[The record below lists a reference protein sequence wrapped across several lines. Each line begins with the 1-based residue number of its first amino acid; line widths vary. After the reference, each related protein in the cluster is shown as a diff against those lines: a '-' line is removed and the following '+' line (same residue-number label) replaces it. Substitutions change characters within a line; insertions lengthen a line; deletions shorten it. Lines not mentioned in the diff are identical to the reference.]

1 MKKHFLTVCTLM
13 ICTMFVACGKA
24 GYRSSAEEP
33 QSTDVS
39 AGGMEDSYSD
49 ADRSGDAS
57 QSPEADHSA
66 ESGADSEAG
75 RSSESAGAETSK
87 DKDLSSKSMKD
98 SRLQDTEKE
107 VEEISGEEESVTLSD
122 KILKAGDTMTDL
134 FPLDDDPQNQGLVI
148 TLKEAKFYETPEDAG
163 LDRLQMEEQ
172 TENFDISG
180 NPEWCGIGEGKLL
193 VCDLNVKN
201 INHDREDELH
211 ISEIMIAYADPDTRK
226 VGIVSCAPA
235 YLSASSSKVG
245 APDYYHY
252 QLPKGESKE
261 MKVAWLIQES
271 YEPENLYLCV
281 TYDVKEPGERQ
292 YFKLTGE

>member
-1 MKKHFLTVCTLM
+1 
-13 ICTMFVACGKA
+13 MFAACGKA
-24 GYRSSAEEP
+24 GDWSSAEDP
-33 QSTDVS
+33 QTTDVS

-57 QSPEADHSA
+57 QSPDADHSA
-66 ESGADSEAG
+66 ESGADSESG

-134 FPLDDDPQNQGLVI
+134 LPLDDDPQNRGLVI

-180 NPEWCGIGEGKLL
+180 NPEWCGIGEGKPL

-201 INHDREDELH
+201 INHDWEDELH
-211 ISEIMIAYADPDTRK
+211 ISEIMIDYADPDTRK

-245 APDYYHY
+245 ARITTIISFPREKARKWR
-252 QLPKGESKE
+252 LPG
-261 MKVAWLIQES
+261 
-271 YEPENLYLCV
+271 
-281 TYDVKEPGERQ
+281 
-292 YFKLTGE
+292 